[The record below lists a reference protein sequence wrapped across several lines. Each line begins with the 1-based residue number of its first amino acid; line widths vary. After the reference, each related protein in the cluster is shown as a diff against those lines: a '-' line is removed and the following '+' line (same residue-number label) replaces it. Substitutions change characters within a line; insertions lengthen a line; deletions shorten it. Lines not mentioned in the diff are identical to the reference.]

1 MKYFA
6 TSENTSSM
14 SIENMNNL
22 IDYCEGKKYLVKF
35 SERGFAVWTG
45 FYEFVSKNNDDEWF
59 EYFTFKNSTTGLE
72 IVICHSLDRYRG
84 ITRHCGFNVNT
95 FQLCNPSDIDV
106 EGLYINTISFVDVGI
121 IDEEGI
127 KEYRWRCRCEW
138 LNYLEATESHV
149 SSKIDS
155 VTQIVENRDIVRFI
169 ADYL

>member
-35 SERGFAVWTG
+35 CESRFAEWNG

-59 EYFTFKNSTTGLE
+59 EYFTFKNSTTGLD
-72 IVICHSLDRYRG
+72 IIICHSLDRCRG
-84 ITRHCGFNVNT
+84 IITPHCGFNMNT
-95 FQLCNPSDIDV
+95 FQLCKPSDIDG
-106 EGLYINTISFVDVGI
+106 EGLYINIISFVDVGI
-121 IDEEGI
+121 IDEDAI
-127 KEYRWRCRCEW
+127 REYRWRGRCD
-138 LNYLEATESHV
+138 LLEATESQV

-155 VTQIVENRDIVRFI
+155 VSQIVENRDLVRFI